1 MTDPSSRALWNA
13 RTRPDT
19 SRAALRG
26 LGGTAGTRMKTSAV
40 AWTPTS
46 HARLF
51 QKIQVCLFFDKI
63 KFPCESMFRVLPP
76 ASPPP
81 FVVSRFGG
89 EELLPGTLDTMRG
102 S

>member
-1 MTDPSSRALWNA
+1 MRFIEGYGEKEVN
-13 RTRPDT
+13 
-19 SRAALRG
+19 
-26 LGGTAGTRMKTSAV
+26 
-40 AWTPTS
+40 
-46 HARLF
+46 
-51 QKIQVCLFFDKI
+51 
-63 KFPCESMFRVLPP
+63 CEIGHVWIDMFRVLPP